1 MNNAPPTFTAR
12 IARKLL
18 IDLSIMTAVGLVLAV
33 IGPFGTAA
41 QPLAFRLV
49 SWIALAWLGYTF
61 YRPLAPLVG
70 WLHGQL
76 HLPRVALW
84 IGLTMLAT
92 IPLTAA
98 IWVIEFL
105 PGLVPAPALDD
116 ALLAYL
122 NVLAIGASVT
132 VVFYLLERGK
142 AEPAAA
148 ARPPSVPVPGEPAS
162 VPETP
167 RQPAFLDRLP
177 AELGTGL
184 IALEMEDHYVRAHT
198 MLGSDLVLLRM
209 RDAIAE
215 LEGVE
220 GAQVHRSWWVARD
233 AVERV
238 EREGRNVRLLLP
250 RGLIAPVA
258 RSRTAELAAAGWL

>member
-1 MNNAPPTFTAR
+1 
-12 IARKLL
+12 
-18 IDLSIMTAVGLVLAV
+18 
-33 IGPFGTAA
+33 
-41 QPLAFRLV
+41 
-49 SWIALAWLGYTF
+49 
-61 YRPLAPLVG
+61 
-70 WLHGQL
+70 
-76 HLPRVALW
+76 
-84 IGLTMLAT
+84 MLAT

-105 PGLVPAPALDD
+105 PGPVPAPTLDD

-177 AELGTGL
+177 AELDTGL

-238 EREGRNVRLLLP
+238 EREGP
-250 RGLIAPVA
+250 QCPI
-258 RSRTAELAAAGWL
+258 AAAARAGLRRWRAAAPRNSPRRAGSNPLAVPQNAA

>member
-1 MNNAPPTFTAR
+1 M
-12 IARKLL
+12 
-18 IDLSIMTAVGLVLAV
+18 
-33 IGPFGTAA
+33 
-41 QPLAFRLV
+41 
-49 SWIALAWLGYTF
+49 
-61 YRPLAPLVG
+61 
-70 WLHGQL
+70 
-76 HLPRVALW
+76 
-84 IGLTMLAT
+84 
-92 IPLTAA
+92 
-98 IWVIEFL
+98 
-105 PGLVPAPALDD
+105 
-116 ALLAYL
+116 
-122 NVLAIGASVT
+122 
-132 VVFYLLERGK
+132 
-142 AEPAAA
+142 AA
-148 ARPPSVPVPGEPAS
+148 ARPPSAPVPGEPSS

-167 RQPAFLDRLP
+167 RQPVFLDRLP

-250 RGLIAPVA
+250 RGLVAPVA